1 MIPGM
6 KLNLLYLGKLTLLV
20 LILSSCGKKA
30 EVEDK
35 AEKESLA
42 PSVAEIRFNALKEI
56 KRAINE
62 NDLEALKDVL
72 QENPDVDLNQIQ
84 SETGETFL
92 TTTIKNDFRLI
103 RNLLI
108 DEESVSLEKTNAQ
121 KETPL
126 IAAVIAGSENSVK
139 VLLDYKVD
147 LEKKE
152 INGNTA
158 LHVALKKSNDQLAL
172 LLIKQGANIHA
183 TDSMERNALKLAIE
197 YNCPQSLVLIKSIM
211 EMEFGAPD
219 ITTYRNL
226 LLRGDYQSLKNIL
239 ARYPRIATDKLYQ
252 EINPLA
258 LLVGV
263 REEREALKSAELL
276 LKYDANVNGP
286 EQAEQTPLI
295 KATINLKKGFANL
308 YLSSHA
314 NPQLL
319 DQNGKS
325 ALIHAVELNNADL
338 VDLLLSYSAAERY
351 SLRKN
356 GERITYNACETA
368 RETGRKFPDDS
379 EAKKINERIRKSLDC
394 GFLRWFF

>member
-20 LILSSCGKKA
+20 LLLSSCGKKA
-30 EVEDK
+30 EVEDR

-62 NDLEALKDVL
+62 NDLEALKTAL
-72 QENPDVDLNQIQ
+72 LENPGIDLNQIQ

-92 TTTIKNDFRLI
+92 TATIKKDFRAI
-103 RNLLI
+103 RNLLL
-108 DEESVSLEKTNAQ
+108 DEESVSLEITNAQ

-126 IAAVIAGSENSVK
+126 MAAVISGSENSVK

-158 LHVALKKSNDQLAL
+158 LHLALKTSNDQLAL

-183 TDSMERNALKLAIE
+183 ADSMERNALKLATE
-197 YNCPQSLVLIKSIM
+197 YNCPRSLLLIKSIM
-211 EMEFGAPD
+211 EMEYGAPD

-226 LLRGDYQSLKNIL
+226 LLKGDYQSLKNVL
-239 ARYPRIATDKLYQ
+239 ARYPRLATDKLYQ

-263 REEREALKSAELL
+263 PEERGALKSAELL

-286 EQAEQTPLI
+286 AEAEQTPLI
-295 KATINLKKGFANL
+295 KATISLKKGFANL

-338 VDLLLSYSAAERY
+338 VDLLLSYSAAEKY

-356 GERITYNACETA
+356 GKRITYNACETA
-368 RETGRKFPDDS
+368 RETGRKFPEDS
-379 EAKKINERIRKSLDC
+379 EAKKINDRIRKNLDC
-394 GFLRWFF
+394 GILRWFF